1 MGKGWLIYDDGEGEL
16 GEDDGGEE
24 SEDVYGEDWFF
35 TDSSVRVKNE
45 GDKKGENEEARELGG
60 KIIGVISVKIAVDEA
75 PDEGGGDSD
84 FDVLPGGFVD
94 SGEEAEDFVFVA

>member
-45 GDKKGENEEARELGG
+45 GDKKGEDEEA
-60 KIIGVISVKIAVDEA
+60 
-75 PDEGGGDSD
+75 
-84 FDVLPGGFVD
+84 
-94 SGEEAEDFVFVA
+94 